1 MLLLFCKLS
10 DIIGVREREIEQ
22 RMPDHGHSSWEAQF
36 NGLDKVSAYEGLF
49 MDYELIEYF
58 TNAYYGCVVTSQSK
72 QNVSCHDSDMR
83 VVLVFVFILPNP
95 ARKYL
100 TLRLMINLVLSK

>member
-49 MDYELIEYF
+49 MDYEFIEYF

-72 QNVSCHDSDMR
+72 QNVSCHESCFGFC
-83 VVLVFVFILPNP
+83 LYTSQSSKKVFDITPDD
-95 ARKYL
+95 
-100 TLRLMINLVLSK
+100 